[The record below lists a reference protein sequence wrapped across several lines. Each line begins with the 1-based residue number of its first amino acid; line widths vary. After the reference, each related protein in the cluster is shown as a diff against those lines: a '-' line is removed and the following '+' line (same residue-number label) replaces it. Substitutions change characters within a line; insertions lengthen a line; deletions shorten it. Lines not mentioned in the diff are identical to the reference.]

1 MPVSPEDTTPAAEW
15 PVTDVTLVM
24 PGELSSEW
32 VVLTPEQ
39 VAQVTTVPT
48 GGVGGLIYETPDGGR
63 VSVTIRPM
71 LPGEVIPEN

>member
-1 MPVSPEDTTPAAEW
+1 M
-15 PVTDVTLVM
+15 
-24 PGELSSEW
+24 EW

-71 LPGEVIPEN
+71 LPGEVIPES